1 MYPVPMPQP
10 PLKVQLVPSRD
21 AALYDGELLARVDY
35 GPETR
40 IDPDDP
46 THITVG
52 LPPLDADSASE
63 LFLTPEQVTRG
74 EQDRIGFARTDSL
87 LFTRLL
93 ITDTGDMRQA
103 AQQAYSRL
111 LAFHAAMGYPAL
123 LRIWNFFDRLLETA
137 PAPALDRYQAFCAG
151 RQQALEDMNVDPSQL
166 PAATAIGT
174 NTPGFL
180 VYLLAAREP
189 GIQIE
194 NPRQVSAYHYPP
206 DYGPKS
212 PSFARATLKHWD
224 DTTQLYISGTASIV
238 GHASRHPDDAP
249 AQVDEIVNNLGALID
264 TAREQ
269 HGRDLAGPADLSLLK
284 VYFKREADLPAIR
297 ARLEARIG
305 RHPSILFLHGDICRQ
320 ELLVEIE
327 GLHA

>member
-1 MYPVPMPQP
+1 M
-10 PLKVQLVPSRD
+10 
-21 AALYDGELLARVDY
+21 LARVDY

-40 IDPDDP
+40 IHPDDP

-52 LPPLDADSASE
+52 LPPLDTDSASE
-63 LFLTPEQVTRG
+63 SFHTSEQVTRG
-74 EQDRIGFARTDSL
+74 EQDGIGFARTDSL

-111 LAFHAAMGYPAL
+111 LAFHTAMGYPAL
-123 LRIWNFFDRLLETA
+123 LRIWNFFEGLLEPA

-151 RQQALEDMNVDPSQL
+151 RQQALEDLNVDPSQL

-189 GIQIE
+189 GTQIE

-212 PSFARATLKHWD
+212 PSFARATLKHWEGGP
-224 DTTQLYISGTASIV
+224 QLYISGTASIV
-238 GHASRHPDDAP
+238 GHASVHPGDAS
-249 AQVDEIVNNLGALID
+249 AQVDEIINHLGALID
-264 TAREQ
+264 TARQQ
-269 HGRDLAGPADLSLLK
+269 HGCDLASP
-284 VYFKREADLPAIR
+284 
-297 ARLEARIG
+297 
-305 RHPSILFLHGDICRQ
+305 
-320 ELLVEIE
+320 
-327 GLHA
+327 

>member
-1 MYPVPMPQP
+1 MPKP
-10 PLKVQLVPSRD
+10 PLKVQLVSSRD
-21 AALYDGELLARVDY
+21 AATFDSEWLARVDY

-40 IDPDDP
+40 VHPDEP

-52 LPPLDADSASE
+52 LPPLDADTATE
-63 LFLTPEQVTRG
+63 LFLTPEQVSRG
-74 EQDRIGFARTDSL
+74 EQDGIGFARTDSL

-93 ITDTGDMRQA
+93 ITDTRDMRQA
-103 AQQAYSRL
+103 ALEAYSRL

-123 LRIWNFFDRLLETA
+123 LRIWNYFDRLLEPA
-137 PAPALDRYQAFCAG
+137 AAPALDRYQAFCAG
-151 RQQALEDMNVDPSQL
+151 RQQALEAMNVDPGQL

-174 NTPGFL
+174 NAPGFL

-224 DTTQLYISGTASIV
+224 DSTQLYISGTASIV

-249 AQVDEIVNNLGALID
+249 AQVDEIINNLSALID
-264 TAREQ
+264 TVGKG
-269 HGRDLAGPADLSLLK
+269 HGRELAGPADLSLLK
-284 VYFKREADLPAIR
+284 VYVKHEDDLSAIR
-297 ARLEARIG
+297 ARLRARIG
-305 RHPSILFLHGDICRQ
+305 AHPAILFLHGDICRQ